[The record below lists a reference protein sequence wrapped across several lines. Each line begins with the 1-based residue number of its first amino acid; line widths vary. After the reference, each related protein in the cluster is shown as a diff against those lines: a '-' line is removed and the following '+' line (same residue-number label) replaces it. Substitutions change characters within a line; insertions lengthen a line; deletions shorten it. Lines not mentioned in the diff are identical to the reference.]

1 VGCVRWREWLE
12 LQVERVGGRECLL
25 WAHSGYLKLD
35 YPHRLLVL
43 LQTGIIVIHNHSLCK
58 HFLTHGH
65 VLFPHVHSPCLGRR
79 ALRLLL
85 LLCGWLWLRLPPTT
99 KPGSQDAP
107 GPAILLMLLPLL
119 LHLAMVVVAWAAC
132 VPSET
137 AAAKRKVML
146 AHDNE
151 KAGLCLRLKRPGAAI
166 VGQGAAAQTVKAVWW
181 FEGDRVSVLVLAL
194 VFVSR
199 PLSLAFACP
208 PPNHSLAP
216 HNTLANI
223 NRRARCCSSRSSA
236 LLSRFYR
243 QPSSYFRIGK
253 RGISSGEARPRDC
266 T

>member
-1 VGCVRWREWLE
+1 M
-12 LQVERVGGRECLL
+12 L